1 MVFAE
6 LAYDMHYS
14 DFHAGLL
21 ACVMRNFSRVESGL
35 QGDSW
40 IWIFDG
46 DEMVSI
52 DTFTSM
58 KHQIK
63 SPSAGA
69 HVQKVIDAL
78 GHEFQLH
85 VHPEPQRE
93 AHEHG

>member
-6 LAYDMHYS
+6 FAYEMHYS
-14 DFHAGLL
+14 DFHAELL
-21 ACVMRNFSRVESGL
+21 ERVMRHFSSVESGL

-46 DEMVSI
+46 NAKVSI

-63 SPSAGA
+63 SSSPGA

-78 GHEFQLH
+78 RDEFQLH
-85 VHPEPQRE
+85 VHEEPERE
-93 AHEHG
+93 PHEDD